1 MMLNIGLLL
10 GFFFKCLFDE
20 KKEENV
26 GGIICLSGEKKVSV
40 ECGYIR
46 PVRNITLS
54 PTSPA

>member
-40 ECGYIR
+40 EWGYMYIR
-46 PVRNITLS
+46 VSQKFGIKVY
-54 PTSPA
+54 

>member
-26 GGIICLSGEKKVSV
+26 GGIICISGEKKVSV
-40 ECGYIR
+40 EWGYMYIR
-46 PVRNITLS
+46 VSQKFGIKVY
-54 PTSPA
+54 